1 MSTIYREVND
11 VLQALEQDLK
21 TLGLWE
27 VEAPPAEHLAS
38 QQPFCIDTLTF
49 SQWLQFVF
57 LNRMQALVDEQ
68 LPLPAQCGI
77 APMAEEYFKPMAL
90 DASVLIQ
97 RLETIDRVLSQQL

>member
-1 MSTIYREVND
+1 MQSMYREVNQA
-11 VLQALEQDLK
+11 LQALAQDLK
-21 TLGLWE
+21 DLELWQE
-27 VEAPPAEHLAS
+27 QAPPPEHLAS

-57 LNRMQALVDEQ
+57 LNRMQALVDGQ
-68 LPLPAQCGI
+68 QPLPAQCGI

-97 RLETIDRVLSQQL
+97 RLETIDRILSR

>member
-1 MSTIYREVND
+1 MQSMYREVNQA
-11 VLQALEQDLK
+11 LQALAQDLK
-21 TLGLWE
+21 DLELWQE
-27 VEAPPAEHLAS
+27 QAPPPEHLAS

-57 LNRMQALVDEQ
+57 LNRMQALVDGQ

-97 RLETIDRVLSQQL
+97 RLETIDRILSR